1 MKLSFNI
8 LAAGKGTRM
17 GNLTKDTNKCL
28 LLYKGKPILGH
39 IIDSISDYTDTISII
54 VHYKREQIIEYC
66 NKNYPDIKF
75 NFIYQKELKGTAN
88 AISYL
93 EKDFDF
99 YFITMGD
106 TIYDKFTIKSLID
119 NFNEKNKN
127 IILVDKVKNPE
138 KYGVLNVESNIVTE
152 IEEKPINPKSNII
165 NLGTYI
171 LDKSIF
177 NYIKNT
183 NESKSGEIYIT
194 DTFQNMIN
202 DGIKLYVHYIEE
214 KYKDLTFESDL
225 NQ

>member
-1 MKLSFNI
+1 
-8 LAAGKGTRM
+8 
-17 GNLTKDTNKCL
+17 
-28 LLYKGKPILGH
+28 
-39 IIDSISDYTDTISII
+39 
-54 VHYKREQIIEYC
+54 
-66 NKNYPDIKF
+66 
-75 NFIYQKELKGTAN
+75 
-88 AISYL
+88 
-93 EKDFDF
+93 
-99 YFITMGD
+99 MGD
-106 TIYDKFTIKSLID
+106 TIYDKFTIKRLIN

-202 DGIKLYVHYIEE
+202 DGIKLYVHNIEE